1 MKPVLKLASGDT
13 MNLTI
18 DATSSSVPHLQK
30 KVAICNCFNAELS
43 MVDAFMVLPILKSKC
58 GVAFVVAAS
67 TICKKI
73 LTAEI
78 LGFPKIFAVARP

>member
-1 MKPVLKLASGDT
+1 
-13 MNLTI
+13 
-18 DATSSSVPHLQK
+18 
-30 KVAICNCFNAELS
+30 